1 MKKIMNA
8 FDKNFI
14 KTFYPNLMKEQIM
27 STKGKIAMAEVT
39 RKKRLA
45 NPDHGKVNYTPKA
58 TPVSLKP
65 LDFMIYSRAGM
76 PK

>member
-1 MKKIMNA
+1 MNA
-8 FDKNFI
+8 FHPNYI
-14 KTFYPNLMKEQIM
+14 KTFYPDLMKDQIM

-39 RKKRLA
+39 RKKRLE
-45 NPDHGKVNYTPKA
+45 NSDHGKVNYTPKA

-65 LDFMIYSRAGM
+65 LDFIIFSRAGM